1 MTNFGGYKIFRP
13 RLTKYCRGCVPG
25 VVDAPDRDL
34 FAECRLSANVSEW
47 TMARTMTYLYSLRSA
62 VPMC

>member
-25 VVDAPDRDL
+25 VSVVVDAHGVGTAVWNGQ
-34 FAECRLSANVSEW
+34 FQCRP
-47 TMARTMTYLYSLRSA
+47 R
-62 VPMC
+62 CD